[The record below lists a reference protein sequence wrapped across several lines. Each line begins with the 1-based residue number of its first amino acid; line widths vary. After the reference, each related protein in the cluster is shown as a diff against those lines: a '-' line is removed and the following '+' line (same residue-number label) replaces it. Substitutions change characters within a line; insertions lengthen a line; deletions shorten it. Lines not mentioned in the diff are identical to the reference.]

1 MNPLEQAL
9 FDRAKTNVFSA
20 LTSGGFIEDKLIFSD
35 RLFLTEQILW
45 ESRQDLFRQAA
56 TATKTALANPTTR
69 ATYEAEFDAQTKYK
83 SLYGYVLAKEH
94 AKLKS

>member
-1 MNPLEQAL
+1 MHLLFCKSGLFNLPIISQICNPRTKPYSQAEL
-9 FDRAKTNVFSA
+9 D
-20 LTSGGFIEDKLIFSD
+20 
-35 RLFLTEQILW
+35 
-45 ESRQDLFRQAA
+45 RQDLFRQAA
-56 TATKTALANPTTR
+56 AATKTALANPATR